1 MDKSLDINAKLKI
14 WLFPSLVTILGTLI
28 WRDVAEMKSDIKA
41 LLAQSNID
49 KTRIDN
55 LERFLYKNNS
65 SAAVYN
71 ISPLEEPDPKQ
82 ARFLLTNKYFII
94 NESRK
99 KKTFIR
105 TKRSTNSI

>member
-28 WRDVAEMKSDIKA
+28 WRDVVEMKSDIKA

-65 SAAVYN
+65 SAATFYL
-71 ISPLEEPDPKQ
+71 PPTQTPEPIKGE
-82 ARFLLTNKYFII
+82 FVLINKYFIT
-94 NESRK
+94 NESKRK
-99 KKTFIR
+99 KAVIR
-105 TKRSTNSI
+105 YRSTADII

>member
-14 WLFPSLVTILGTLI
+14 WLFPSLVTIIGTLI

-55 LERFLYKNNS
+55 LERFIYKGN
-65 SAAVYN
+65 AAPAAYYTT
-71 ISPLEEPDPKQ
+71 PLEAPKP
-82 ARFLLTNKYFII
+82 AERLIAVDKYFIL
-94 NESRK
+94 NDSKRK
-99 KKTFIR
+99 KSFIR
-105 TKRSTNSI
+105 TKRTTNAI